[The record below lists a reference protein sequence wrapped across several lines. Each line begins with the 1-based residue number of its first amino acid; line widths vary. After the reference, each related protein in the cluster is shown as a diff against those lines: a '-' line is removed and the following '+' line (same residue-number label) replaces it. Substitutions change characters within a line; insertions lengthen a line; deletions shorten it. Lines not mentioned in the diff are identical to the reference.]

1 MARQEIFEKIV
12 NGGDIVFITAP
23 LVAVEDPLRTYSN
36 YYLSPIDIR
45 TKKVSEG
52 REMRYNRESHLD
64 SSYMS
69 SIKSFKFYLYD
80 FRLSSGFQDAEASTE
95 KMQKFIQA
103 AKMPAVNL
111 IDHPEYSVKDN
122 SNHIISATFHI
133 QYFIGRENRQT
144 LWDNTGLAIFLPPP
158 TDNDSI
164 DEMINYILE
173 RFGKTASKEPFPPWV
188 SRIDLP
194 GINTLDR
201 RLGILNTDKKVV
213 EQKVQDTQRKKYEL
227 EHYFLLLTSTGNSL
241 EEAVHNAFKLLGF
254 DDIRR
259 GRSRGVEDWVFD
271 FTNPAA
277 KFTQA
282 VIEVTGTEERI
293 AKNKIVQCYKWVGDY
308 YDEKGVIAKGVF
320 VPNQYRN
327 QPYPDSIDKRLHFE
341 NHEKNFAET
350 KNICIL
356 P

>member
-1 MARQEIFEKIV
+1 VLGAKNDNADRSIPWNSKFPNLSEPDVLIINLKSLDMKTEIPGRDSSNLYKVSSQFQRARQEIFEKIV

-259 GRSRGVEDWVFD
+259 GRSRGVED
-271 FTNPAA
+271 
-277 KFTQA
+277 
-282 VIEVTGTEERI
+282 
-293 AKNKIVQCYKWVGDY
+293 
-308 YDEKGVIAKGVF
+308 
-320 VPNQYRN
+320 
-327 QPYPDSIDKRLHFE
+327 
-341 NHEKNFAET
+341 
-350 KNICIL
+350 
-356 P
+356 